1 MDQKKKNTKKHK
13 IKKKKKSGLGAVWK
27 GEFPSPLEG

>member
-1 MDQKKKNTKKHK
+1 MDQKKKTQKN
-13 IKKKKKSGLGAVWK
+13 IKLKKKKSGLGAVWK